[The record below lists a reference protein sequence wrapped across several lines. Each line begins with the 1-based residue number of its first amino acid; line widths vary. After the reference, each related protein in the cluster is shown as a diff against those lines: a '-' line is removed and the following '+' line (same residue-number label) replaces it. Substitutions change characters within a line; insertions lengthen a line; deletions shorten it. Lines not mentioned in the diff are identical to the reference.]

1 MMTRKGTDMHGK
13 TRKRPEACGQLLCLL
28 FCAMA
33 SMFLFPLSSF
43 PQEADSTELNVTHA
57 TMFYGGVSSQ
67 QDTYLTP
74 LRYTGYQ
81 LSMLHEGLR
90 MTSLWQGRVSGQSLV
105 QLNFTSSSS
114 DSGKGSYLGG
124 QVHYDYALHY
134 NWLLGER
141 WRLMVGPQ
149 LGGTLGVLYNARNS
163 NNPAQAIA
171 NVHLNASAAA
181 IFRFPF
187 CRREA
192 AVRYQ
197 TDFQLLGV
205 MFSPN
210 YGQSYYEIFVLQQP
224 DHNVIATLPW
234 KALRWR
240 NQLTMDIP
248 LRRSSIRYGL
258 FLDSQSSHVNNL
270 VHADFTAGFMV
281 GWVRHHTRRLTRRQF
296 HNDFIL

>member
-1 MMTRKGTDMHGK
+1 MHGK
-13 TRKRPEACGQLLCLL
+13 TRKRPEACGQLLRLL

-90 MTSLWQGRVSGQSLV
+90 MTSIWQGRVSGQSLV

-149 LGGTLGVLYNARNS
+149 LGGSLGVLYNARNS

-192 AVRYQ
+192 ALRLQ
-197 TDFQLLGV
+197 TDFQLFGV

-210 YGQSYYEIFVLQQP
+210 YGQSYYEIFTLGHP
-224 DHNVIATLPW
+224 DHNVVATLPW
-234 KALRWR
+234 SALRWR

-248 LRRSSIRYGL
+248 LRHASIRYG
-258 FLDSQSSHVNNL
+258 FFMDMQSSRVNSL
-270 VHADFTAGFMV
+270 IHSQFTGGFIL
-281 GWVRHHTRRLTRRQF
+281 GWVRHHTRRNMRRQF
-296 HNDFIL
+296 PQDFIL

>member
-1 MMTRKGTDMHGK
+1 MRRSTLFIISH
-13 TRKRPEACGQLLCLL
+13 LL
-28 FCAMA
+28 FI
-33 SMFLFPLSSF
+33 LFPLRAF
-43 PQEADSTELNVTHA
+43 AQEGCNVTRA
-57 TMFYGGVSSQ
+57 TVFYGGFASQ

-74 LRYTGYQ
+74 LLYKGYQ
-81 LSMLHEGLR
+81 LSMLHEDLR
-90 MTSLWQGRVSGQSLV
+90 ATSIWKGHVSGQSLV
-105 QLNFTSSSS
+105 QLDITSTKSA
-114 DSGKGSYLGG
+114 SGKGRYLGG
-124 QVHYDYALHY
+124 RLHYDYALHY
-134 NWLLGER
+134 NWLLNDH
-141 WRLMVGPQ
+141 WRLMAGPQ
-149 LGGTLGVLYNARNS
+149 LGATLGVLYNARNS

-171 NVHLNASAAA
+171 NAHLNASAAA

-197 TDFQLLGV
+197 TDFQLFGV

-210 YGQSYYEIFVLQQP
+210 YGQSYYEIFSLAQP

-258 FLDSQSSHVNNL
+258 FLDTQSSHVNSL
-270 VHADFTAGFMV
+270 IQSHLTAGFML
-281 GWVRHHTRRLTRRQF
+281 GWVRHHTRRNTQRQF
-296 HNDFIL
+296 PENFIL